1 MSAVQLLSLGQVLEF
16 KAKDLAFITKVKAK
30 DMSFIVKAKAN
41 VLCAQISRPRTLFP
55 RKLLKDVL

>member
-30 DMSFIVKAKAN
+30 DR
-41 VLCAQISRPRTLFP
+41 VL
-55 RKLLKDVL
+55 